1 MFDLLRRL
9 NLRPCSVPDLNLPPI
24 TLPQLRRV
32 KAELLDILWDVE
44 GVPRYVN
51 DALDVI
57 PILQSESRHWN
68 FLGQSK
74 RRG

>member
-57 PILQSESRHWN
+57 PILQSESRH
-68 FLGQSK
+68 
-74 RRG
+74 